1 MNTIIFDPVQAV
13 LQEPATHLRPV
24 ATTSAHRHLDLGQA
38 PPSYCPILGLD
49 DVIGQKMLAE
59 GVDGMREAPLSKDA
73 LDGGVLQL
81 RKRNISVGICVDA
94 GAQCRI
100 GCYCWHY

>member
-1 MNTIIFDPVQAV
+1 MNTIHLEPVQAV
-13 LQEPATHLRPV
+13 LQEPATHIRPV
-24 ATTSAHRHLDLGQA
+24 ATTSAQHHLDLGQA
-38 PPSYCPILGLD
+38 PPSACPIRGLD
-49 DVIGQKMLAE
+49 DVFGHNMLAQ
-59 GVDGMREAPLSKDA
+59 GVDGIREAPLSKDA